1 MQNRN
6 HLFSARVRES
16 ELGETAPTHIKGCS
30 MKRVIFSILA
40 LVLWVGSATA
50 QTWPTHALRLVV
62 PYPPGGGTDLVA
74 RAVAAKLADGLGQPV
89 VVDNRGGAGGTI
101 GTDIVAKAAPDGYT
115 IGIAN
120 LSTHATSAVLQ
131 KNLPFD
137 PIKSFAPISLIGSAS
152 FVLLGSPALPVSTL
166 PELVAYARANPN
178 KLNMAST
185 GSPTLSYLLGLQF
198 KQLTGTQMVD
208 VAYKGSSQIYP
219 DLMSNQVSLYFDNP
233 GASTPLVNSGRL
245 KAFGV
250 SSPTPAMLGV
260 PLISQAGASV
270 GLKELDSTFWWGLV
284 APAGTPRP
292 IIDRMQAEV
301 AKYAQSADGKKE
313 LGLRGLETWGSTPE
327 EFAGVMQRDISR
339 LSALTKQL
347 GIQPQ

>member
-1 MQNRN
+1 MKQKA
-6 HLFSARVRES
+6 LFLVA
-16 ELGETAPTHIKGCS
+16 LTL
-30 MKRVIFSILA
+30 LA
-40 LVLWVGSATA
+40 IGSAAA
-50 QTWPTHALRLVV
+50 QAWPTKPIRLVV

-74 RAVAAKLADGLGQPV
+74 RSVAARVADALGQPIV
-89 VVDNRGGAGGTI
+89 IDNRGGAGGTI

-115 IGIAN
+115 LGIAN
-120 LSTHATSAVLQ
+120 LSTHATSIALQ
-131 KNLPFD
+131 KDLPFH
-137 PIKSFAPISLIGSAS
+137 PLRSFAPISMIGSAS

-166 PELVAYARANPN
+166 TELVAYARANPN
-178 KLNMAST
+178 KLNIAST
-185 GSPTLSYLLGLQF
+185 GSPTLSYVLGKQF
-198 KQLTGTQMVD
+198 KLLTGTEMVD

-250 SSPTPAMLGV
+250 SSPTPAMVGV

-270 GLKELDSTFWWGLV
+270 GLKDLDTRFWWGYV

-292 IIDRMQAEV
+292 IIDRIQAEV
-301 AKYAQSADGKKE
+301 AKFVLSPEGRKE
-313 LGLRGLETWGSTPE
+313 LELRGLEPSGSTPE
-327 EFAGVMQRDISR
+327 QFAAVIQKDIDR
-339 LSALTKQL
+339 LTMLVKQL

>member
-1 MQNRN
+1 MQ
-6 HLFSARVRES
+6 
-16 ELGETAPTHIKGCS
+16 
-30 MKRVIFSILA
+30 RVILSA
-40 LVLWVGSATA
+40 VLWLLVTGTATA
-50 QTWPTHALRLVV
+50 QAWPSHPLRLVV

-74 RAVAAKLADGLGQPV
+74 RSVAARLSDGLGQPV

-120 LSTHATSAVLQ
+120 LSTHATSVVLQ

-137 PIKSFAPISLIGSAS
+137 PIKSFTPITMIGSAS
-152 FVLLGSPALPVSTL
+152 FVLLGSPALPVGNL
-166 PELVAYARANPN
+166 VDLVAYAKANPN
-178 KLNMAST
+178 KLNLAST

-198 KQLTGTQMVD
+198 KLLTGTQLID
-208 VAYKGSSQIYP
+208 VPYKGSAQIYP

-250 SSPTPAMLGV
+250 SSPTPLMLGV
-260 PLISQAGASV
+260 PLISQAGATV
-270 GLKELDSTFWWGLV
+270 GLRELDSTFWWGLV

-292 IIDRMQAEV
+292 IVDRIQSEV
-301 AKYAQSADGKKE
+301 AKYAQSAEGRKE
-313 LGLRGLETWGSTPE
+313 LALRGLEPSGSTPE
-327 EFAGVMQRDISR
+327 QFAALIQKDIDR
-339 LSALTKQL
+339 LLALTKQL

>member
-1 MQNRN
+1 MRRFV
-6 HLFSARVRES
+6 LPFV
-16 ELGETAPTHIKGCS
+16 LP
-30 MKRVIFSILA
+30 M
-40 LVLWVGSATA
+40 VLWLLTA
-50 QTWPTHALRLVV
+50 GTAAAQAWPTHPLRLVV

-74 RAVAAKLADGLGQPV
+74 RSVAAKLAEGLGQPV
-89 VVDNRGGAGGTI
+89 IVDNRGGAGGTI

-115 IGIAN
+115 LGIAN

-137 PIKSFAPISLIGSAS
+137 PVKSFTPITMIGSAS

-166 PELVAYARANPN
+166 AELVAYARANPN

-198 KQLTGTQMVD
+198 KVLTGTQMVD
-208 VAYKGSSQIYP
+208 VAYKGSAQIYP

-250 SSPTPAMLGV
+250 SSPTPLMLGV

-270 GLKELDSTFWWGLV
+270 GLKEMDSTFWWGLV

-292 IIDRMQAEV
+292 IVDRIQAEV
-301 AKYAQSADGKKE
+301 AKYAQSPEGRKE
-313 LGLRGLETWGSTPE
+313 LGLRGLEPSGSTPE
-327 EFAGVMQRDISR
+327 QFGAVIQRDIDR
-339 LSALTKQL
+339 LTALTRQL